1 MLRLLKGNDAKVK
14 EKTRQGVRRSRESWF
29 SRIVD
34 VLRSP
39 QLDEG
44 VWDDLEEL
52 LISADVGVE
61 PSLSLIE
68 RLKSEAQDERWD
80 QPQQIFQS
88 LKRELV
94 SRLETGVRVDAR
106 METESDITPFVI
118 LVVGVN
124 GSGKTTSLAKLA
136 YRFKEAG
143 KKVVIG
149 AGDTFRAAAI
159 DQVQILGQRVGVDVI
174 SHQPGADSGAVAFDA
189 FQASKARMAD
199 VLIIDT
205 AGRLHTKDNLMEEL
219 KKIKRVLQRLDP
231 SAPHEVVLVLDATT
245 GHNGLSQARHF
256 TKAVD
261 CTGVFLAKLDGTAK
275 GGIVLA
281 IKNELDLPIVFIG
294 TGEGLEDLAAFDPK
308 EFVEALLEPV
318 PSPHLQT

>member
-1 MLRLLKGNDAKVK
+1 M
-14 EKTRQGVRRSRESWF
+14 
-29 SRIVD
+29 
-34 VLRSP
+34 
-39 QLDEG
+39 DEG

-106 METESDITPFVI
+106 METESNITPFVI

-159 DQVQILGQRVGVDVI
+159 DQVQILSQRVGVDVI

>member
-1 MLRLLKGNDAKVK
+1 M
-14 EKTRQGVRRSRESWF
+14 
-29 SRIVD
+29 
-34 VLRSP
+34 
-39 QLDEG
+39 DEG

-231 SAPHEVVLVLDATT
+231 SAPHEIVLVLDATT